1 MAVTM
6 KDIAED
12 LGLSIVTVS
21 KVLRN
26 HDDIG
31 ENTRERVLRRVK
43 ELGYRPN
50 LTARSLVTGRSSLIG
65 ILVPGLLHPF
75 FAEIARSLSA
85 VLRKEGYY
93 LIICSSEEDPQLE
106 QKEIEHLLG
115 RRIDALVVASVGGAK
130 SAFDLV
136 QQQNVPLVL
145 IDRQMPDIDAH
156 FVGVDDFS
164 VGLLA
169 TEHLI
174 SLGCRRIAHIRGTE
188 TSTSLKRLEGYR
200 EALRRHEIA
209 FDPSYIISVSTID
222 VDSTQRGGEAMNK
235 ILQLSELPDG
245 VFCFSDPVAIGA
257 MKVAHEKGIN
267 IPAEMSFIGCGNL
280 HYDDS
285 LRVPLSSVDQGSL
298 KIGERTA
305 ELLLRI
311 LSSPIPLAPEQII
324 TSPRLV
330 VRASSRAAISEN
342 RTEGTI

>member
-26 HDDIG
+26 HEDIG
-31 ENTRERVLRRVK
+31 ENTRDRVLRRVK

-75 FAEIARSLSA
+75 FAEIAKSLST
-85 VLRKEGYY
+85 VLRRQGYY

-115 RRIDALVVASVGGAK
+115 RRIDALVVASVGGPK
-130 SAFDLV
+130 SVFDLV

-145 IDRQMPDIDAH
+145 IDRRMPGIDAH
-156 FVGVDDFS
+156 FVGVNDFS

-174 SLGCRRIAHIRGTE
+174 SQGFRRIAHIRGTE

-200 EALRRHEIA
+200 EALKKHGIP
-209 FDPSYIISVSTID
+209 FNPSYVISVATID
-222 VDSTQRGGEAMNK
+222 VDSTQRGGEAMHK
-235 ILQLSELPDG
+235 ILELTELPDG

-257 MKVAHEKGIN
+257 MKVAHQKGIS
-267 IPAEMSFIGCGNL
+267 IPNEMAFVGCGNL
-280 HYDDS
+280 HYDDD
-285 LRVPLSSVDQGSL
+285 LRVPLSSVDQGSQE
-298 KIGERTA
+298 IGEQTA
-305 ELLLRI
+305 ELLLKI
-311 LSSPIPLAPEQII
+311 LNSPPTVLTEQMI
-324 TSPRLV
+324 TKPRLV
-330 VRASSRAAISEN
+330 VRASSIRASR
-342 RTEGTI
+342 RTP